1 MEVAAWELYNAS
13 GQLID
18 TKAYNTNL
26 SRGSIETIDANALS
40 EGVYILKLKGSD
52 RTIIKKIIKN

>member
-18 TKAYNTNL
+18 TKVYNTNL
-26 SRGSIETIDANALS
+26 YRGSIETIDANALS